1 MKRIFLILCL
11 SAGLTAGALVARAA
25 TAPDELVRQTADEVI
40 SQLTENRDALEKNP
54 EKLYQ
59 MVNDIVLPHFDFE
72 RMSRFV
78 LGKHWRDATPEQQ
91 EKFVAQFKTL
101 LVRTYATALFEYT
114 GQEIVYKPFR
124 HEEGDKKAVVKTE
137 IQPADGPAIPIE
149 YALAQRG
156 EQWKVFDVRI
166 DGLSLVT
173 NYRSQYGRII
183 QNEGVDELIASLAEK
198 NDRLMNEQ

>member
-1 MKRIFLILCL
+1 MKRIFLIACL
-11 SAGLTAGALVARAA
+11 FAGLATGANAA
-25 TAPDELVRQTADEVI
+25 MAPDELVRQTADQVI
-40 SQLTENRDALEKNP
+40 SELTENREELEKNP
-54 EKLYQ
+54 EELYR

-91 EKFVAQFKTL
+91 EQFVAEFKTL

-137 IQPADGPAIPIE
+137 IQPDDGPAIPIE

-156 EQWKVFDVRI
+156 DEWKVFDVKI
-166 DGLSLVT
+166 DNLSLVT
-173 NYRSQYGRII
+173 NYRSQYGRIV
-183 QNEGVDELIASLAEK
+183 QTKGVDELITSLADK
-198 NDRLMNEQ
+198 NERLMSSQ

>member
-11 SAGLTAGALVARAA
+11 SVGVTAGALVARAA

-40 SQLTENRDALEKNP
+40 SQLTASRDALEKDP

-124 HEEGDKKAVVKTE
+124 HEEGDKKAIVKTE

-156 EQWKVFDVRI
+156 EEWKVFDVRI
-166 DGLSLVT
+166 EGLSLVT
-173 NYRSQYGRII
+173 NYRSQYGRIV
-183 QNEGVDELIASLAEK
+183 QSQGVDELIASLTEK
-198 NDRLMNEQ
+198 NERLMSEQ

>member
-11 SAGLTAGALVARAA
+11 SAGLAAGALVARAA

-40 SQLTENRDALEKNP
+40 SQLTENRETLEKDP

-156 EQWKVFDVRI
+156 EEWKVFDVRI

-173 NYRSQYGRII
+173 NYRSQYGRIV
-183 QNEGVDELIASLAEK
+183 QSQGVDELIASLTEK
-198 NDRLMNEQ
+198 NERLMSEQ